1 MVEDVV
7 VASVAAL
14 LVTLSFPFYLYGAW
28 IIIDEETVTWGVL
41 RHHLSY
47 IFVGLTL
54 NTVPVVTWMA
64 PRLLQQLGG
73 FAALHAFFGVQAYAF
88 LAFALTGIVPI
99 LRAKREY
106 NLYNDPDPSL
116 DIDDIHE
123 NMGAWR
129 MRLRAGVAGYVLC
142 WLVAWVLG
150 VIRWSMRYPD
160 LPF

>member
-1 MVEDVV
+1 M

-14 LVTLSFPFYLYGAW
+14 LVTLSFPFYIYGAW
-28 IIIDEETVTWGVL
+28 IIIDAETVTWGVL

-47 IFVGLTL
+47 IGVGLTL
-54 NTVPVVTWMA
+54 NTVPVATWMV
-64 PRLLQQLGG
+64 PRLFQQLGG

-123 NMGAWR
+123 DMGAWR

-150 VIRWSMRYPD
+150 VARWATRYPE
-160 LPF
+160 LPV

>member
-1 MVEDVV
+1 MVEDVA
-7 VASVAAL
+7 VATVAGL
-14 LVTLSFPFYLYGAW
+14 LVTLSFPFYIYGAW
-28 IIIDEETVTWGVL
+28 IIIEAEPVTWGVL

-54 NTVPVVTWMA
+54 NTVPVVVWMV
-64 PRLLQQLGG
+64 PRLFEQLGG

-99 LRAKREY
+99 LRAKHEY
-106 NLYNDPDPSL
+106 NLYNDPNR
-116 DIDDIHE
+116 DIDLDEIHE

-129 MRLRAGVAGYVLC
+129 MRLRAGVVGYVVC

-150 VIRWSMRYPD
+150 VIRYAMRYPEI
-160 LPF
+160 PV